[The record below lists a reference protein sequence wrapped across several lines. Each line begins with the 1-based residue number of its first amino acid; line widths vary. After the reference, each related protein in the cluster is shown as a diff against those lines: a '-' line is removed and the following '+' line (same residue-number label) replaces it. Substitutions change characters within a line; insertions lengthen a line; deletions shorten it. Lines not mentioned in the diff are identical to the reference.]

1 MAVRRKTP
9 PSRIARSLAGTGT
22 ASIGLAPRAR
32 LAIHIRLAPDPLKS
46 RAELLPR
53 HDGVDLDQRVLVG
66 VEARVTVRKI
76 EKTHLRH
83 RCIPNAGSLSHHT
96 EVRGWG
102 NLQRCPELFSQANGC
117 GSQIGSGRHSARRN
131 PRWRQFCLDIFKEKY
146 GVKYE
151 KGAACLTKDKD
162 AILAFLDFPAEHWGH
177 LRTSNPIES
186 PRAFNRTNGVHA
198 LDCDSSAPKQCAP
211 RRRCRKKLQN

>member
-1 MAVRRKTP
+1 VAVRRKTP

-66 VEARVTVRKI
+66 VEAHVTVRKI

-83 RCIPNAGSLSHHT
+83 RCIPNAGSLSHPT
-96 EVRGWG
+96 AVQGVGQFIEV
-102 NLQRCPELFSQANGC
+102 P
-117 GSQIGSGRHSARRN
+117 
-131 PRWRQFCLDIFKEKY
+131 Y
-146 GVKYE
+146 G
-151 KGAACLTKDKD
+151 KGDV
-162 AILAFLDFPAEHWGH
+162 
-177 LRTSNPIES
+177 R
-186 PRAFNRTNGVHA
+186 
-198 LDCDSSAPKQCAP
+198 
-211 RRRCRKKLQN
+211 